1 MSTATDQLTIG
12 LAMAVIAPLAG
23 GGRSYWGRTAMR
35 INPRFA
41 DTARHDRY
49 SHSKPKG
56 WIR

>member
-1 MSTATDQLTIG
+1 MSTATDRPPIG

-23 GGRSYWGRTAMR
+23 GGRSYCGRTAMR
-35 INPRFA
+35 ITPRFA

-56 WIR
+56 WTR